1 MMRNKER
8 VMTELDNQLRLIK
21 SVIKGLNGKDLTVQ
35 EVIKR
40 IEQIQNINEFIITQ
54 VQTE

>member
-1 MMRNKER
+1 MRNKER